1 MHDIVSS
8 VERVTSIMTEIMIAG
23 EEQSE
28 GINQI
33 NQAIVSMDEVTQQ
46 NAALVE
52 EAAAA
57 ANAMQEQAAQLEEMV
72 STFKLDTSGAHSR
85 GGSGRAALRRPA
97 LALN

>member
-1 MHDIVSS
+1 
-8 VERVTSIMTEIMIAG
+8 MTEIMVAG

-57 ANAMQEQAAQLEEMV
+57 ATSMQEQAAQLEEMV
-72 STFKLDTSGAHSR
+72 STFKLDSTSHNAPRHT
-85 GGSGRAALRRPA
+85 LRRPA
-97 LALN
+97 LALGN